1 MTFISYAPNCED
13 VPLWRALQDVAIG
26 HYLDWGDEPADGPSA
41 TRAFYDRGWTGLSVR
56 PTATVAALAA
66 LRPRDAVL
74 AAAPDV
80 AAPAGRPL
88 HFLRVG
94 TPGAE
99 AVLRALDLRA
109 LRPWVVLVPAGEA
122 RAVLAEA
129 GYRFA
134 LFDGLSDFHALAG
147 QDALLSRLAAPAN
160 VADGFLR
167 AADWQGASR
176 LAALEAALAAAEARV
191 EGSSRRMADAVV
203 AAGRARADVGL
214 MTEESAWLR
223 GLIDEAKHAEGQG
236 RADNAWLRGVAADAK
251 EQDTKSRAEAVWLR
265 GQLDTARAAASDR
278 SGQLLARVEE
288 VAWLRSCVAEAEAR
302 VAAEQR
308 GRHAAEM
315 AAAEAHA
322 ATATAH
328 AATATAN
335 AATAAAHAA
344 IAATEHRMALMQ
356 MSRSWRLTAPLRRL
370 RTWRPAG
377 PAAP

>member
-13 VPLWRALQDVAIG
+13 VPLWRALQGVAIG
-26 HYLDWGDEPADGPSA
+26 HYLDWGDEPAHGPSA

-56 PTATVAALAA
+56 PAEAVAALAA
-66 LRPRDAVL
+66 LRPRDTVL

-80 AAPAGRPL
+80 AAPAGRTL
-88 HFLRVG
+88 HFLRIG
-94 TPGAE
+94 ISGAE

-122 RAVLAEA
+122 RTFLTDA

-147 QDALLSRLAAPAN
+147 QGALLSRLAAPAN
-160 VADGFLR
+160 AADGFLR

-191 EGSSRRMADAVV
+191 EGSSRRMTDAIA

-223 GLIDEAKHAEGQG
+223 GLIDEAKQAEGQG
-236 RADNAWLRGVAADAK
+236 RADNAWLRGVAADAT
-251 EQDTKSRAEAVWLR
+251 EQETKIRAEAVWLR
-265 GQLDTARAAASDR
+265 GQLDAARAAASDG
-278 SGQLLARVEE
+278 SAQLLARVEE
-288 VAWLRSCVAEAEAR
+288 VAWLRSCVADAEAR

-308 GRHAAEM
+308 GRHAAEL

-322 ATATAH
+322 ATAAAH
-328 AATATAN
+328 AATAAAQ
-335 AATAAAHAA
+335 AATAAA
-344 IAATEHRMALMQ
+344 EHRTALMQ

-370 RTWRPAG
+370 RSPA
-377 PAAP
+377 PPR